1 MIIIFDVLNLIQCI
15 KLAINLLES
24 TKRLITTV
32 ILIISLF
39 YSSNIV
45 LADDITDFDRYM
57 SEWISK
63 KELAGEY
70 LLKAENEF
78 EAGDELSAC
87 ATQKEA
93 SELGISATKALI
105 QAMKINGT
113 IDSIENLNAGVDKWK
128 EIGDVCG
135 SIIN

>member
-1 MIIIFDVLNLIQCI
+1 M
-15 KLAINLLES
+15 KLSENQLES
-24 TKRLITTV
+24 IKRLITLV
-32 ILIISLF
+32 ILITSLF
-39 YSSNIV
+39 YYSNMAM
-45 LADDITDFDRYM
+45 ADDGDDFDRYM
-57 SEWISK
+57 NEWTSK

-78 EAGDELSAC
+78 EKGDELSAC

-105 QAMKINGT
+105 QAMEINGT
-113 IDSIENLNAGVDKWK
+113 IESIENLQVGLDKWK

>member
-1 MIIIFDVLNLIQCI
+1 LKFTQ
-15 KLAINLLES
+15 A
-24 TKRLITTV
+24 LITIL
-32 ILIISLF
+32 ILIINLF
-39 YSSNIV
+39 FCSTIT
-45 LADDITDFDRYM
+45 LADNGNEFDIYM
-57 SEWISK
+57 NEWTTK

-78 EAGDELSAC
+78 EKGDELSGC

-105 QAMKINGT
+105 KAMRINGT
-113 IDSIENLNAGVDKWK
+113 VDSIENLEAGVDKWK